1 MKKII
6 IIPLSLLEILFLG
19 DISTPGEDGF
29 VALPLPA
36 CVWWV
41 DGGRVNDGRGWMSFC
56 GEEERAGQRG
66 GYVHRIGY
74 SFSATTTAY
83 VNANVAHMR
92 MSPSTYTTT
101 RQGKSQAGPT
111 HTHNPCM

>member
-29 VALPLPA
+29 VALSLPA

-41 DGGRVNDGRGWMSFC
+41 VGGRVNDGRGWMSF
-56 GEEERAGQRG
+56 RG
-66 GYVHRIGY
+66 GRRTSRTEGRI
-74 SFSATTTAY
+74 
-83 VNANVAHMR
+83 R
-92 MSPSTYTTT
+92 SPNRILVLGNDY
-101 RQGKSQAGPT
+101 GVCK
-111 HTHNPCM
+111 C